1 VLEEIESIL
10 PKIQRAEWL
19 HARHRKVSDNFFKT
33 TLKRLDERLTIQLRA
48 LIILVSMATNYAS
61 STRTNVKFLLDFLTT
76 PGDTRATGKSW
87 LLLQFVAC
95 NICLSVSQRQSG
107 ISNFCPL
114 QFKRFNS
121 FMLVCRKT
129 FGTLRQ
135 PPHLGLIYIR
145 LPLLKSSRSEDL
157 THGGFQNC
165 GVPNRKIEY
174 IM

>member
-1 VLEEIESIL
+1 MATCATQKGLGQLLQDDTETFG
-10 PKIQRAEWL
+10 RAS
-19 HARHRKVSDNFFKT
+19 HHTVASSHNFG
-33 TLKRLDERLTIQLRA
+33 INGHQLRF
-48 LIILVSMATNYAS
+48 LDKNKREV
-61 STRTNVKFLLDFLTT
+61 LLDFLTT

-157 THGGFQNC
+157 IVTLVLTCNQA
-165 GVPNRKIEY
+165 
-174 IM
+174 